1 MYVSRKIEL
10 VITTGRL
17 WLRITTGK
25 EEPKLFGPAYLFDAR
40 RMVSF
45 AQSLAKDGDE
55 LLIDDDIIERSL
67 VWSDF

>member
-1 MYVSRKIEL
+1 VSRKIEL

-45 AQSLAKDGDE
+45 AHSLAQEGDE
-55 LLIDDDIIERSL
+55 LLIDDIIIERSL